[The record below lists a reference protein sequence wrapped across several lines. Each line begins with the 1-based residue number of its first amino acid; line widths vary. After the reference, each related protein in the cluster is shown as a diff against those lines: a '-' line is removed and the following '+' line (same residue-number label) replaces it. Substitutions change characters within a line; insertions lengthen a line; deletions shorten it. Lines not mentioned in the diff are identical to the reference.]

1 MINHVRNTVLTALNK
16 ENRGYLTPEQ
26 FNLYAK
32 HAQQLIFD
40 QYFSEYAKLTAL
52 KNARRLSSEYGD
64 RLNALRSNIE
74 RFVIESDIPQ
84 TSGYYVKPSN
94 MYQPI
99 SLRYGSKELDMV
111 PKNKEMFLYSSNL
124 TAPTANFPVYI
135 DKNNYYYIKPDTLTE
150 DMTLV
155 YIRNV
160 ADPKWTYNMVA
171 DNPIFNPDAGDY
183 QDFEIAPEDEPNL
196 VLEILKLAGLTIREP
211 EITQAAIGLD
221 TAEFQKENS

>member
-155 YIRNV
+155 YVRNV
-160 ADPKWTYNMVA
+160 ADPKWTYDMVA